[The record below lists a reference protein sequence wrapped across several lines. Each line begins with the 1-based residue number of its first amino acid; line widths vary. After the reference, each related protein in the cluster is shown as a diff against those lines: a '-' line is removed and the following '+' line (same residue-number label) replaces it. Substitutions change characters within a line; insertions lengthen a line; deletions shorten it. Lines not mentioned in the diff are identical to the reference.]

1 MWLHFVSR
9 RLVVMELADISN
21 LNPCEAA
28 FRIRLFDRTSKFTDE
43 TSPER
48 FNGFSLNLILQI
60 FDKICRHILILVII
74 GQQYRPLYMKTYT
87 PLPHARYGA
96 LTMETVRTSETS
108 ACFQGVKSQKLSFS
122 RTVFAVNHR

>member
-60 FDKICRHILILVII
+60 FAEICRHILILVII
-74 GQQYRPLYMKTYT
+74 GQQYRSLYMKTYT
-87 PLPHARYGA
+87 PLPHVGN
-96 LTMETVRTSETS
+96 LHSM
-108 ACFQGVKSQKLSFS
+108 LSNIS
-122 RTVFAVNHR
+122 VFTAVNMKMAAFRDMAL